1 MGKASKLDLIL
12 EMETISPVIEA
23 LPRHQVQLI
32 VDTFL
37 QAVTTGLHLKKK
49 IELRGFGSFSVRP
62 TAARMGRNPAT
73 GEAVE
78 IAPGYKVSFKAHAAL
93 KDAIKANEEID

>member
-12 EMETISPVIEA
+12 EMETISQVIEA
-23 LPRHQVQLI
+23 MPRHQVQLI

-37 QAVTTGLHLKKK
+37 QAVTNGLHLKKK
-49 IELRGFGSFSVRP
+49 IEIRGFGSFSVRP

-78 IAPGYKVSFKAHAAL
+78 IPAGYKVSFKALGAL
-93 KDAIKANEEID
+93 REAVKATEEID